1 MACRELPCSN
11 HNARKLCV
19 MAITHAQSLV
29 DNSSNIHL
37 YAGDKTSQN
46 LEVTA
51 GNSRKAYLGP
61 GS

>member
-1 MACRELPCSN
+1 
-11 HNARKLCV
+11 